1 MGGPRESRVLLPRA
15 HRVSSGF
22 GPRGFTIE
30 CGCREGLDVH
40 GLASPFAENH
50 GSLYEDQHHARWQ
63 LRSAFHGVLTGH
75 EVPEVAAYNH
85 SVILTGAY
93 VDYSAQVPGASA
105 DFSARFRDTLA
116 SYVVYMFERKLSTYF
131 SCQDCLDR
139 YPCHVD
145 CMVDYLNEQ
154 YDLLESGIVDSLE
167 TYQESMN
174 RSAEDAVRTETYMS
188 AARAAVAVVSA
199 EEYMDGGTVAAPV
212 HPFAPLCPPMPLYP
226 LPEGTT
232 MRSDGLLV
240 GSDGVVQGSD
250 EDMGYEPVFRE
261 SDPKHMHPDYAF
273 DYPDAAGPIVHGPDP
288 RMASHLMP

>member
-50 GSLYEDQHHARWQ
+50 GSLYKDQHHARWQ

-85 SVILTGAY
+85 SVILTSAY
-93 VDYSAQVPGASA
+93 NDYSAQVPGASA

-116 SYVVYMFERKLSTYF
+116 SYVVYMFERKLNTYF

-145 CMVDYLNEQ
+145 CMVNYLNDQ
-154 YDLLESGIVDSLE
+154 YDLLESGSVDSLE

-174 RSAEDAVRTETYMS
+174 RSAEDAVRTDTYMS
-188 AARAAVAVVSA
+188 VARAAAAVMNA
-199 EEYMDGGTVAAPV
+199 EEYIDGGTVTAPV
-212 HPFAPLCPPMPLYP
+212 RPPMPLYP
-226 LPEGTT
+226 LGIT
-232 MRSDGLLV
+232 MGSDGLLV
-240 GSDGVVQGSD
+240 GPDGVVQGSD
-250 EDMGYEPVFRE
+250 EDM
-261 SDPKHMHPDYAF
+261 SDAWALECVHMHPDHSGAT
-273 DYPDAAGPIVHGPDP
+273 GPVIHGPDP
-288 RMASHLMP
+288 RMAPHLMP

>member
-1 MGGPRESRVLLPRA
+1 VGGPRVLLPRA

-22 GPRGFTIE
+22 GPRGLTIE
-30 CGCREGLDVH
+30 CGCRGGLDVH
-40 GLASPFAENH
+40 GLASPFLENH
-50 GSLYEDQHHARWQ
+50 GSLYEDRYHARWK
-63 LRSAFHGVLTGH
+63 LRDAFHGVFSGH

-85 SVILTGAY
+85 SVILTGTYVAY
-93 VDYSAQVPGASA
+93 STHVPGASA
-105 DFSARFRDTLA
+105 GFSARFRDTLA

-154 YDLLESGIVDSLE
+154 YDLLENGFVDSLE
-167 TYQESMN
+167 TYRESMN
-174 RSAEDAVRTETYMS
+174 RSADDAVRTETYMS
-188 AARAAVAVVSA
+188 VARAAADVMSA
-199 EEYMDGGTVAAPV
+199 EEYLDGGTVAASVREPLYPV
-212 HPFAPLCPPMPLYP
+212 RPPIPLYP

-250 EDMGYEPVFRE
+250 EDMSSAWEDECARMQSDKSAASGPV
-261 SDPKHMHPDYAF
+261 
-273 DYPDAAGPIVHGPDP
+273 IHGPDP